1 MRRVKSLCAYISV
14 CVCTTV
20 AINWHSEAGSLDRND
35 RIARWREGST
45 LISANGFLMFA
56 MVNQKRERKSKK
68 IETRRKKVQRKKFN
82 CYIEGQLCVSRDC
95 TAS

>member
-20 AINWHSEAGSLDRND
+20 AINWHSEAGSLDRSD

-56 MVNQKRERKSKK
+56 MVNQKKRKSKK
-68 IETRRKKVQRKKFN
+68 IETRKEKSAKKKSSIAISKDR
-82 CYIEGQLCVSRDC
+82 CV
-95 TAS
+95 